1 MVAGEGR
8 GNAFPADSSVSSE
21 SDGIDL
27 EDREKQLVQSSVDEQ
42 DVDLSLAFV
51 NLHDRVADRT
61 FPEDV
66 ADKYRARYREMH
78 NIVVTA
84 HRAERDILRTV
95 KGLHNECLGEQI
107 RLEKARAVHDA
118 SLEEVRLLEER
129 RDTEAATLQ
138 EVERKETSLRY
149 EVGELNATADDL
161 NYQLEELHLKNSR
174 VVTPELERLRGIV
187 EGLKAELERLEKETV
202 KDQALNQS
210 LMEKS
215 DVLED
220 TRIHLGRQQE
230 RLQANGIVINPQAY
244 LTKLGGEPDRIRK
257 QGDSVHRAASSLET
271 EIRRLQVSTS
281 KAEQEADNI
290 WNKRKEATEL
300 KKGLVEKL
308 ELQRDTLQHR
318 QKDVE
323 VVTTNL
329 ELQRAKNHQLLTERV
344 ELMLAGKEADEKA
357 RREGDTLSMER
368 KFLELM
374 KRKLR
379 KKRSIAEAA
388 RQVIPVLE
396 QQLRDAQIDLENQE
410 GLAKELNSQADVMRQ
425 DVDIGL
431 AKFLSQEVTENSKRA
446 ELSSLLEEVDDLEAE
461 VAQWAAEE
469 KRQHKL
475 VALLKGQRDIKQAE
489 ALRAQQA
496 EKETAQQVTMKQLVI
511 QDLSRRCNDTNNR
524 LKEFSALY
532 DVVKNERNKYV
543 NLIQASHQALA
554 EMKEKIKILH
564 NEARRVDILRN
575 ESLAKDKA
583 LKKERVAHSRT
594 SQAQR
599 DGLRLEA
606 NNASM
611 LYRTKQQVVEQQIV
625 EIEKQNSVINAL
637 EREMLRLK
645 AMYEAAVEQ
654 RNFAGV
660 QLIDRNDE
668 LCVLYEKSNIQ
679 ETTLTEGSL
688 AIGKREDDIKMLRL
702 QVGELQRRLEAA
714 RRRTEKAP
722 NGAENLVTMH
732 EELQTNRAVT
742 EQLSRD
748 LEDPGNVIRWRALE
762 GEDLSTEELE
772 ALLIILEDR
781 LSDKKETL
789 LEKELVLEEV
799 ISLTKKLRKQ
809 ASDGRAETLV
819 LSKKVNEFQGR
830 IRDTTRRMM
839 ATVSEL
845 SMHQATALKLQQEKM
860 ARERELQEATWK
872 VEHGQPPTDAAVW
885 DLYRLE
891 QKSVEASTKRLER
904 AEAETSG
911 EAPIPPSMI
920 RTTAEPRPNAYIP
933 DELGIPKPYGG
944 HGPFKPTEGGT
955 TMRHIRMPKPREIE
969 I

>member
-1 MVAGEGR
+1 MVAEQGR
-8 GNAFPADSSVSSE
+8 GGSFHADSSVSSE
-21 SDGIDL
+21 SDGLNDGIDI
-27 EDREKQLVQSSVDEQ
+27 EERERHLNQSTIDEQ
-42 DVDLSLAFV
+42 DVDLSIAFV
-51 NLHDRVADRT
+51 NIHDRVADKT
-61 FPEDV
+61 FSEDV
-66 ADKYRARYREMH
+66 AEEYRARYRKMH
-78 NIVVTA
+78 NLVVTA
-84 HRAERDILRTV
+84 HRVERDILRTV
-95 KGLHNECLGEQI
+95 KSLHNECLGEQI
-107 RLEKARAVHDA
+107 RLEKARAVHDT

-129 RDTEAATLQ
+129 RDAEAATLQ
-138 EVERKETSLRY
+138 DVERAETTLRY
-149 EVGELNATADDL
+149 EVGELNATAEDL
-161 NYQLEELHLKNSR
+161 NYQLEELSEENGRLVN
-174 VVTPELERLRGIV
+174 PELERLRGV
-187 EGLKAELERLEKETV
+187 VDGLKAELERLEQETV
-202 KDQALNQS
+202 KDLALKQS
-210 LMEKS
+210 LLEKS
-215 DVLED
+215 EVLEE
-220 TRIHLGRQQE
+220 TRIDLGRQQE
-230 RLQANGIVINPQAY
+230 RIQAY
-244 LTKLGGEPDRIRK
+244 LSKMGGEPDRIRK
-257 QGDSVHRAASSLET
+257 QGDSVHRAASSLEA
-271 EIRRLQVSTS
+271 EVKRLQLGTE
-281 KAEQEADNI
+281 KAEQEAENI
-290 WNKRKEATEL
+290 RQKRQQATEL
-300 KKGLVEKL
+300 KKGLIEKL

-344 ELMLAGKEADEKA
+344 ELSLQGKEADEKT
-357 RREGDTLSMER
+357 RREGDTLAMER

-379 KKRSIAEAA
+379 KKRAIAEAA
-388 RQVIPVLE
+388 RQVVPVLE
-396 QQLRDAQIDLENQE
+396 QQLSDVQLDLQSQE
-410 GLAKELNSQADVMRQ
+410 RLAKELTDQAETMRQ

-431 AKFLSQEVTENSKRA
+431 AKFLSQEMIENSKRS
-446 ELSSLLEEVDDLEAE
+446 ELTALLEEVDELEAE
-461 VAQWAAEE
+461 VAQWVEEE
-469 KRQHKL
+469 KRQRKL
-475 VALLKGQRDIKQAE
+475 VALLKGQRDIKKAE
-489 ALRAQQA
+489 AIRAQQA
-496 EKETAQQVTMKQLVI
+496 EKETAQQVKMKQLVI
-511 QDLSRRCNDTNNR
+511 GDLSKRCNDTNNR

-564 NEARRVDILRN
+564 NEVDILRN

-583 LKKERVAHSRT
+583 LKKERVAHKA

-611 LYRTKQQVVEQQIV
+611 HYRTKQEVVEQQIV
-625 EIEKQNSVINAL
+625 EIEKQNGVINAL

-688 AIGKREDDIKMLRL
+688 AIAKREEDIRMLKL
-702 QVGELQRRLEAA
+702 QVAELQRRLEAA
-714 RRRTEKAP
+714 RRRTDKAP
-722 NGAENLVTMH
+722 DGAENLVKMH
-732 EELQTNRAVT
+732 EELQTKRAVT

-748 LEDPGNVIRWRALE
+748 LEDPANLIRWRALG
-762 GEDLSTEELE
+762 GEDLSTEQLE
-772 ALLIILEDR
+772 TSIVLLEDR
-781 LSDKKETL
+781 LSDKKEGL

-799 ISLTKKLRKQ
+799 VSLTKKLRKQ
-809 ASDGRAETLV
+809 ASDGRQETLQ

-860 ARERELQEATWK
+860 SRERELQEATWRA
-872 VEHGQPPTDAAVW
+872 EHGEPPTEAAVW

-891 QKSVEASTKRLER
+891 QKSVADSTRRLER
-904 AEAETSG
+904 AEAESSG
-911 EAPIPPSMI
+911 DVPMPPSMV

>member
-1 MVAGEGR
+1 MVAEAGR
-8 GNAFPADSSVSSE
+8 SSAFHADSTASSE
-21 SDGIDL
+21 SDGINDGIDI
-27 EDREKQLVQSSVDEQ
+27 EERERHLNQSTIDEQ
-42 DVDLSLAFV
+42 DVDLSIAFV
-51 NLHDRVADRT
+51 NIHDRVADKT
-61 FPEDV
+61 
-66 ADKYRARYREMH
+66 
-78 NIVVTA
+78 
-84 HRAERDILRTV
+84 
-95 KGLHNECLGEQI
+95 
-107 RLEKARAVHDA
+107 
-118 SLEEVRLLEER
+118 
-129 RDTEAATLQ
+129 
-138 EVERKETSLRY
+138 Y
-149 EVGELNATADDL
+149 EVGELNATAEDL
-161 NYQLEELHLKNSR
+161 NYQLEELNVENSR
-174 VVTPELERLRGIV
+174 LVNPEMERLQGV
-187 EGLKAELERLEKETV
+187 VDGLKAELQRLEQETV
-202 KDQALNQS
+202 KDLAMKQS
-210 LMEKS
+210 LLEKS
-215 DVLED
+215 EALEE
-220 TRIHLGRQQE
+220 TRIDLGRQQE
-230 RLQANGIVINPQAY
+230 RIQAY
-244 LTKLGGEPDRIRK
+244 LAKAGGEPDRIRK
-257 QGDSVHRAASSLET
+257 QGDSVHRAASSLEA
-271 EIRRLQVSTS
+271 EVRRLQLSTG
-281 KAEQEADNI
+281 KAEQEAENI
-290 WNKRKEATEL
+290 RQKRQQATEL
-300 KKGLVEKL
+300 KKGLIEKL

-344 ELMLAGKEADEKA
+344 ELSLQAKEADEKT
-357 RREGDTLSMER
+357 RREGDTLSMEK

-379 KKRSIAEAA
+379 KKRTIAEAA
-388 RQVIPVLE
+388 RQVVPVLE
-396 QQLRDAQIDLENQE
+396 QQLGDVQVDLQSQE
-410 GLAKELNSQADVMRQ
+410 RLAKDLTDQAETMRQ

-431 AKFLSQEVTENSKRA
+431 AKFLSQEMSENSKRS
-446 ELSSLLEEVDDLEAE
+446 ELTALLEEVDELEAE
-461 VAQWAAEE
+461 VSQWVEEE
-469 KRQHKL
+469 KRQRKL

-489 ALRAQQA
+489 AMRAQQA
-496 EKETAQQVTMKQLVI
+496 EKETAQQVKMKQLVI
-511 QDLSRRCNDTNNR
+511 GDLSKRCNDTNNR

-564 NEARRVDILRN
+564 NEVDILRN

-583 LKKERVAHSRT
+583 LRKERMAHRA

-611 LYRTKQQVVEQQIV
+611 HYRTKQQVVEQQIV
-625 EIEKQNSVINAL
+625 EIEKQNGVINAL

-688 AIGKREDDIKMLRL
+688 AIAKREEDIRMLRL
-702 QVGELQRRLEAA
+702 Q
-714 RRRTEKAP
+714 AP
-722 NGAENLVTMH
+722 DGAEDLVRMH
-732 EELQTNRAVT
+732 EELQTKRAVT

-748 LEDPGNVIRWRALE
+748 LEDPANLTRWRALG
-762 GEDLSTEELE
+762 GEDLSTEQLE
-772 ALLIILEDR
+772 TSIVVLEDR
-781 LSDKKETL
+781 LSDKKEAL

-799 ISLTKKLRKQ
+799 VSLTKKLRKQ
-809 ASDGRAETLV
+809 ASEGRQETLQ

-860 ARERELQEATWK
+860 ARERELQEATWRA
-872 VEHGQPPTDAAVW
+872 EHGEPPTDAAVW

-891 QKSVEASTKRLER
+891 QKGVAASTQRLER
-904 AEAETSG
+904 AEAESSG
-911 EAPIPPSMI
+911 DAPIPPSMV

>member
-1 MVAGEGR
+1 MIAEEER
-8 GNAFPADSSVSSE
+8 SDAFPAESSVSSE
-21 SDGIDL
+21 SDGHNEGIDL
-27 EDREKQLVQSSVDEQ
+27 EAREKNLALSNIDEQ
-42 DVDLSLAFV
+42 DVDLSIAFINV
-51 NLHDRVADRT
+51 HDRVADKT
-61 FPEDV
+61 FSEDV
-66 ADKYRARYREMH
+66 ADDYRARYRKMH
-78 NIVVTA
+78 NIVITA
-84 HRAERDILRTV
+84 HRAERDILRAV
-95 KGLHNECLGEQI
+95 KSLHNECLGEQI
-107 RLEKARAVHDA
+107 RLEKARATHDA

-129 RDTEAATLQ
+129 RDTEASSLQ
-138 EVERKETSLRY
+138 EVERRETALRY
-149 EVGELNATADDL
+149 EVGELSATADDL
-161 NYQLEELHLKNSR
+161 NYQLEELHIENSR
-174 VVTPELERLRGIV
+174 TVTPELERLREIV
-187 EGLKAELERLEKETV
+187 DGLKAELERLEKETV
-202 KDQALNQS
+202 KDQALKQS
-210 LMEKS
+210 LLEKS
-215 DVLED
+215 EVLEE
-220 TRIHLGRQQE
+220 TRKDLGRQQE
-230 RLQANGIVINPQAY
+230 RIQAY
-244 LTKLGGEPDRIRK
+244 LSKTGGEPDRIRK
-257 QGDSVHRAASSLET
+257 QGDSVHRAAASLDAEV
-271 EIRRLQVSTS
+271 RRLQESTG
-281 KAEQEADNI
+281 KAEQDAEKI
-290 WNKRKEATEL
+290 REKRQQATEL

-344 ELMLAGKEADEKA
+344 ELTLAGKEADERA
-357 RREGDTLSMER
+357 RREGDTLSMEG
-368 KFLELM
+368 KFFELM

-379 KKRSIAEAA
+379 KKRYIADAA
-388 RQVIPVLE
+388 KQVVPVLE
-396 QQLRDAQIDLENQE
+396 QQLGDVQADLQSQE
-410 GLAKELNSQADVMRQ
+410 GLAKELDHQAEIMRQ

-431 AKFLSQEVTENSKRA
+431 AKFLSQEMTENSKRS
-446 ELSSLLEEVDDLEAE
+446 ELSTLLEEVDDLEAE
-461 VAQWAAEE
+461 VSQWVEEE
-469 KRQHKL
+469 KRQRKL
-475 VALLKGQRDIKQAE
+475 VALLKGQRDIKQGE
-489 ALRAQQA
+489 ASRAQQA
-496 EKETAQQVTMKQLVI
+496 EKDTAQQVKMKQLVI
-511 QDLSRRCNDTNNR
+511 ADLSKRCNDTNNR

-564 NEARRVDILRN
+564 NEVDILRN

-583 LKKERVAHSRT
+583 LKKERVAHRA

-611 LYRTKQQVVEQQIV
+611 HYRTKQQVVEQQIV
-625 EIEKQNSVINAL
+625 EIEKQNGVINAL

-679 ETTLTEGSL
+679 ETTLKEGSL
-688 AIGKREDDIKMLRL
+688 AIAKREDDIKMLRL
-702 QVGELQRRLEAA
+702 QVAELQRRLEAA
-714 RRRTEKAP
+714 RRRTDQAP
-722 NGAENLVTMH
+722 DGAENLVKMH
-732 EELQTNRAVT
+732 EELQTKRAVT

-748 LEDPGNVIRWRALE
+748 LEDPGNLVRWRALE
-762 GEDLSTEELE
+762 GEDLSMDQLE
-772 ALLIILEDR
+772 ASIMVLEDR
-781 LSDKKETL
+781 LSDKKEAL

-799 ISLTKKLRKQ
+799 VSLTKKLRKQ
-809 ASDGRAETLV
+809 ATDGRAEALL

-860 ARERELQEATWK
+860 ARERELQEATWRAD
-872 VEHGQPPTDAAVW
+872 HGEPPTEAAVW
-885 DLYRLE
+885 DLYRIE
-891 QKSVEASTKRLER
+891 QKDIAANTQRLDR
-904 AEAETSG
+904 AEAETAG
-911 EAPIPPSMI
+911 DMPIPPSMV

-944 HGPFKPTEGGT
+944 RGPFKPTEGGT

>member
-1 MVAGEGR
+1 MVAEEVR
-8 GNAFPADSSVSSE
+8 GIAFPADSRVSSD
-21 SDGIDL
+21 SGGQNDVIDI
-27 EDREKQLVQSSVDEQ
+27 EEREQHLAKSTIDEQ
-42 DVDLSLAFV
+42 DVDLSIAFV
-51 NLHDRVADRT
+51 NIHDRVTDKT
-61 FPEDV
+61 FSAQV
-66 ADKYRARYREMH
+66 AEEYRERYRKMH
-78 NIVVTA
+78 NLVVTA

-95 KGLHNECLGEQI
+95 KSLHNECLGEEI

-129 RDTEAATLQ
+129 RDSEAATLQ
-138 EVERKETSLRY
+138 EVERRETALRY
-149 EVGELNATADDL
+149 DVGELSATAEDL
-161 NYQLEELHLKNSR
+161 NYQLEELNMENSR
-174 VVTPELERLRGIV
+174 AVSPELERLRGVV
-187 EGLKAELERLEKETV
+187 EALKAELERLDNETV
-202 KDQALNQS
+202 KDEALKTT
-210 LMEKS
+210 LLEKS
-215 DVLED
+215 EVLED
-220 TRIHLGRQQE
+220 TRIDFGRQQE
-230 RLQANGIVINPQAY
+230 RLQAY
-244 LTKLGGEPDRIRK
+244 LSKTGGEPDRIRK
-257 QGDSVHRAASSLET
+257 QGDSVHRAASSLDAEV
-271 EIRRLQVSTS
+271 RRLQLSTA
-281 KAEQEADNI
+281 KAEQEAENI
-290 WNKRKEATEL
+290 REKRQQATEL
-300 KKGLVEKL
+300 KRGLIEKL
-308 ELQRDTLQHR
+308 ELQRQVSMLHR

-329 ELQRAKNHQLLTERV
+329 EMQRAKNHQLLTERV
-344 ELMLAGKEADEKA
+344 ELTLQSKEADEKT

-379 KKRSIAEAA
+379 KKRAIAEAA
-388 RQVIPVLE
+388 RQVVPVLE
-396 QQLRDAQIDLENQE
+396 QQLGDVQADLQSQE
-410 GLAKELNSQADVMRQ
+410 GLAKELNHEADIMRQ

-431 AKFLSQEVTENSKRA
+431 ARFLSQEMTENSKRSDLA
-446 ELSSLLEEVDDLEAE
+446 ALLEEVDGLEAE
-461 VAQWAAEE
+461 VLQWGEEE
-469 KRQHKL
+469 KRQRKL

-496 EKETAQQVTMKQLVI
+496 EKDTAQQVKMKQLVI
-511 QDLSRRCNDTNNR
+511 ADLSKRCNDTNNR

-564 NEARRVDILRN
+564 NEVDILRN

-583 LKKERVAHSRT
+583 LKKERVAHRA

-611 LYRTKQQVVEQQIV
+611 HYRTKQQVVEQQIV
-625 EIEKQNSVINAL
+625 EIEKQNGVINAL
-637 EREMLRLK
+637 ERDMLRLK

-679 ETTLTEGSL
+679 ETTLKEGSL
-688 AIGKREDDIKMLRL
+688 AITKREGDIRMLRL
-702 QVGELQRRLEAA
+702 QVAELQRRLEAA
-714 RRRTEKAP
+714 RRRTDKAP
-722 NGAENLVTMH
+722 DGAENLVSMH
-732 EELQTNRAVT
+732 EELQTKRAVT

-748 LEDPGNVIRWRALE
+748 LEDPGNLVRWRALG
-762 GEDLSTEELE
+762 GEDLSMEQLE
-772 ALLIILEDR
+772 ATIVILEDR
-781 LSDKKETL
+781 LSAKKEVL

-809 ASDGRAETLV
+809 ASDGRAQALA

-845 SMHQATALKLQQEKM
+845 SMHQATALKLQQEKT
-860 ARERELQEATWK
+860 ARERELQEATWRA
-872 VEHGQPPTDAAVW
+872 EHGEPPTEAAVW

-891 QKSVEASTKRLER
+891 QKSVAASTHRLER

-911 EAPIPPSMI
+911 EAPIPPSMV

-944 HGPFKPTEGGT
+944 QGPFKPTEGGT